1 MAAISG
7 WTFRGTSLNSG
18 NIKITDVS
26 GLFGLPPLRGDN
38 WLTYGHT
45 GQLFVP
51 KVHDQRH
58 IMLKIE
64 VLDQPLNSAQA
75 LFASLSTL
83 FANRAQGALV
93 YTDYAAATY
102 TAQAECYAWTPAIQ
116 TKPALVWEGI
126 ADFLLADPW
135 LYGVTVSG
143 SVTPTSTATF
153 GTVVSNNLSTTPRTT
168 VPLVVTGVI
177 SGTPLLVGF
186 IGQEAAAGITS
197 IADSFGGHYT
207 FTKVESNYDATSQ
220 YDLELWIA
228 TGGTGTSGTVT
239 ITCSSSWSG
248 GWVVPLFG
256 ASASAGLLA
265 VDVHGQTGGGA
276 GAGYTTVTQSLTP
289 TAAGELAVYAM
300 CVTVG
305 TVISGPAAP
314 WVPKPLSGWGVPT
327 MYAGILDMYASP
339 ASGVALAATWSQSV
353 AGNPPL
359 AMGAIVKTAGGAPS
373 GLAVTNSG
381 TALNEKA
388 TLDILGP
395 IYNPTVVNST
405 TGTSVTFTGTVASTK
420 HLILDAG
427 AYTAVNDGAN
437 VIGAIT
443 HSGAAP
449 FITLAPGVNNLLV
462 YGSGCTGAT
471 LLTVAFAPPY
481 E

>member
-135 LYGVTVSG
+135 LYGATVSG
-143 SVTPTSTATF
+143 SVTPTNTTAMGPVVTNNMTIATRSTI
-153 GTVVSNNLSTTPRTT
+153 
-168 VPLVVTGVI
+168 PLVMSSVTSGQPIVVGYAAGDTLSAVTG
-177 SGTPLLVGF
+177 
-186 IGQEAAAGITS
+186 
-197 IADSFGGHYT
+197 IADTFGGHYT
-207 FTKVESNYDATSQ
+207 YTKVESMADATSNAN
-220 YDLELWIA
+220 LELWIG
-228 TGGTGTSGTVT
+228 TGGTGTSGTIT
-239 ITCSSSWSG
+239 ITNAGATYCG
-248 GWVVPLFG
+248 GWALPLSG
-256 ASASAGLLA
+256 ASVAAALLA
-265 VDVHGQTGGGA
+265 VDVHGQAGGA
-276 GAGYTTVTQSLTP
+276 GSGLTTVTLSLTP
-289 TAAGELAVYAM
+289 TASGEIAVYAM
-300 CVTVG
+300 QTTNGYVST
-305 TVISGPAAP
+305 GPLSP
-314 WVPKPLSGWGVPT
+314 WVAHPLLYVGSARGIADHYIAPTSG
-327 MYAGILDMYASP
+327 A
-339 ASGVALAATWSQSV
+339 ALPATWTQTAPDDS
-353 AGNPPL
+353 PL
-359 AMGAIVKTAGGAPS
+359 AVGAIIKTAGGAPAA
-373 GLAVTNSG
+373 LAITNPG
-381 TALNEKA
+381 AALAEKM

-395 IYNPTVVNST
+395 IYSPTVLNTT
-405 TGTSVTFTGTVASTK
+405 TGTSVNFSGTVASTK
-420 HLILDAG
+420 HLLIDTG
-427 AYTAVNDGAN
+427 AFTALNDGAS
-437 VIGAIT
+437 VIGSIT
-443 HSGAAP
+443 HAGASS
-449 FITLAPGVNNLLV
+449 FLTLAPGVNNLLV
-462 YGSGCTGAT
+462 YGSACTGAT
-471 LLTVAFAPPY
+471 LLTVAFTPPY